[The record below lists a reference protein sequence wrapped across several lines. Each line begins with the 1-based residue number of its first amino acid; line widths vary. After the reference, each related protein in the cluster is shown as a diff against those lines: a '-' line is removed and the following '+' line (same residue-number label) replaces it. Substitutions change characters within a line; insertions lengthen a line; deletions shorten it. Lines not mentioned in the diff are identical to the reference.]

1 MSRPIDMEYHSTK
14 LTSLIAAAVIS
25 FALAGCDKPTLNLE
39 PQKSASAPVGTP
51 NCKTDVAEWTE
62 GVKLFSGD
70 EVTVWRRAVRCKS
83 GFSNSSRGRLLE
95 FELKYEPKGV
105 HWKAPSGLDP
115 ASFEIIDGVPYLTL
129 YVMTGGYCKGKPSN
143 TPTARVMKWVDGKWV
158 ELSPS
163 EFPFDRALLNLHTNY
178 WGYKANNDAKGFIPA
193 DGKETGYKQDMTLQR
208 YFGIERNQCISYE
221 ERVEPM
227 SKAQRDQ
234 AASTNQR

>member
-1 MSRPIDMEYHSTK
+1 VEDRSVK
-14 LTSLIAAAVIS
+14 LTSLTAASVIA
-25 FALAGCDKPTLNLE
+25 FALAGCDKLTLNLE
-39 PQKSASAPVGTP
+39 PAKTASAVADKT
-51 NCKTDVAEWTE
+51 NCSTDVAEWTE
-62 GVKLFSGD
+62 GVKLFNGE

-83 GFSNSSRGRLLE
+83 GFPNSSRGRLLE

-115 ASFEIIDGVPYLTL
+115 ASFEIIDGVPHLTL

-143 TPTARVMKWVDGKWV
+143 TPTARVMKWVDGKWG

-193 DGKETGYKQDMTLQR
+193 DGKVTGYKPDMTLQR
-208 YFGIERNQCISYE
+208 YFGIERNQCITYE
-221 ERVEPM
+221 ERIEPM
-227 SKAQRDQ
+227 SKALRDQ
-234 AASTNQR
+234 AASANQR